1 MDRVMAITHSIPAS
15 EFDRKMQLATSLL
28 KDRGWVFHMFSINGT
43 FRGGEIAAWCYRTYG
58 NQYGDTDPR
67 TFSDYGRWIAF
78 EMKFAT
84 PELTQYCIGF
94 ENEKMMLMWKMN
106 FGDAITNYA

>member
-1 MDRVMAITHSIPAS
+1 MAITHSIPAS

-28 KDRGWVFHMFSINGT
+28 KDDGWVFHMFSINGT
-43 FRGGEIAAWCYRTYG
+43 FRGREMAAWCYRTYG
-58 NQYGDTDPR
+58 NQYGDIDPR
-67 TFSDYGRWIAF
+67 TFTDQGRWIAF
-78 EMKFAT
+78 EMQRAT
-84 PELTQYCIGF
+84 PEMKQYCIGF

>member
-1 MDRVMAITHSIPAS
+1 MAITHSIPAS

-28 KDRGWVFHMFSINGT
+28 KDNGWVFDMFSINGT
-43 FRGGEIAAWCYRTYG
+43 LRGREMAAWCYRTYG

-78 EMKFAT
+78 EMKPAAISLST
-84 PELTQYCIGF
+84 RYCIGF

-106 FGDAITNYA
+106 FGDAITNYANC